1 MTAARTRPRTRGA
14 AGARPSRPQRPA
26 PRRGAG
32 DWLLQLGLVVLVVL
46 LVAMALGPLERFAVA
61 ADRVDGLQA
70 QRAELAEEVARLEE
84 RRDALSDPEE
94 IELLARREHG
104 FVKPGEL
111 PFVVVTPE
119 EELELGPGS
128 GDAEAADG
136 AAPWYRR
143 LGRQLEELFRGP

>member
-1 MTAARTRPRTRGA
+1 MTAARTRTRSA
-14 AGARPSRPQRPA
+14 AGSRPSRP
-26 PRRGAG
+26 RRRTPGRATG
-32 DWLLQLGLVVLVVL
+32 DRLLPLGLVVLVVL
-46 LVAMALGPLERFAVA
+46 LAATALGPLERYAVA
-61 ADRVDGLQA
+61 ADRVDGLRA
-70 QRAELAEEVARLEE
+70 QRAELADEVARLEE

-119 EELELGPGS
+119 EELELGPAAA
-128 GDAEAADG
+128 DAEAADE

-143 LGRQLEELFRGP
+143 LGLQLEELFRGP